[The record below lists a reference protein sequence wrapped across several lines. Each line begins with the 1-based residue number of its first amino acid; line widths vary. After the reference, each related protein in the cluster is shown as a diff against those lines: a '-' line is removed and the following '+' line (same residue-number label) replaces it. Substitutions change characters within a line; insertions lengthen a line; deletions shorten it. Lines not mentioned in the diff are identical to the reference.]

1 MTDAPRS
8 GAHAAFGDIAP
19 DFADLTEDMLFGQ
32 IWQRPELS
40 ARDRSLITCAA
51 LVATGRTEQMTGH
64 FPRAVANGVTR
75 DELIGL
81 IIHLAFDTGWPGSVS
96 AMLRL
101 MDMPT
106 EPPSTTE

>member
-1 MTDAPRS
+1 MPPAA
-8 GAHAAFGDIAP
+8 AHMPPLAISP
-19 DFADLTEDMLFGQ
+19 PTLADLTEDLLFGQ

-40 ARDRSLITCAA
+40 ARDRSLITCAP
-51 LVATGRTEQMTGH
+51 LVATGRTEQMTDH

-81 IIHLAFDTGWPGSVS
+81 IIHLAFYTGWPGSVS

-101 MDMPT
+101 KDMSAD
-106 EPPSTTE
+106 PPSTTE